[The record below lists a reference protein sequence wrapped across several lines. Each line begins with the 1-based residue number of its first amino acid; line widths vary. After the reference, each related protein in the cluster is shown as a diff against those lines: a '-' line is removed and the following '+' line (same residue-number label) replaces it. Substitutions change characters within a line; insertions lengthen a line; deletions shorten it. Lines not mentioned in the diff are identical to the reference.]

1 MCPSFIDFLFL
12 TLGPVEL
19 VPMEPTRFHFC
30 LVSGIT
36 PLGIMILFHL
46 IIIPVILLKMR
57 LDPIFDDKLG
67 FRSGSGFV
75 ILFLIVI
82 FSPSRVLGA
91 YDTRLVIA
99 PGEFYPAPTA
109 EAEFPHP
116 VSPPPPPPDIP
127 ELAQPLL
134 PDYYRRQELAIGLG
148 VQFLGRHN
156 TFADLT
162 EEMEILEMRMLLE
175 KRIEAALSSDGYRAQ
190 TIIFKRFEIRDV
202 LFYRRDGQPF
212 SSQTLRRYLSQIA
225 TNGTRG
231 SLPYRKV
238 VNAILW

>member
-1 MCPSFIDFLFL
+1 MDFIHFLFL
-12 TLGPVEL
+12 TVGPVEL
-19 VPMEPTRFHFC
+19 VPMEPTLFEFC
-30 LVSGIT
+30 LISEIT
-36 PLGIMILFHL
+36 PVGIMIKWKR
-46 IIIPVILLKMR
+46 IIIPVILLRMR
-57 LDPIFDDKLG
+57 LDPIFDDKLS
-67 FRSGSGFV
+67 FRYCFPLV
-75 ILFLIVI
+75 LFLIVI
-82 FSPSRVLGA
+82 FAPSRVLFA
-91 YDTRLVIA
+91 YDTRQIIA

-162 EEMEILEMRMLLE
+162 EQMEILEMRMLLE

-238 VNAILW
+238 VNGILW